1 MIIMSDS
8 KPEDGGLIPSRPANK
23 LGIRLVGEIV

>member
-8 KPEDGGLIPSRPANK
+8 KPEDGGLIPSRPAK
-23 LGIRLVGEIV
+23 LGIRLVGEIA